1 MMVKQKA
8 SWNESL
14 RAYVYLVPMMLI
26 LIVFKFYPI
35 FKSLAL
41 AFYEDYNIFT
51 GEIEGLGIANFQ
63 FLFSDPEFYL
73 ALKNTFIYVFVVT
86 PISILLSLAIA
97 VMINRIGKLR
107 GFFQSVYFLPFVTS
121 TVAISI
127 VWRWLYHS
135 NYGLINYFV
144 RFLGFEP
151 IQWLT
156 DPKWAMVAA
165 IIMAIWK
172 GLGFNILLFLVG
184 LNNINPT
191 YYSAAQID
199 GANSWQQFR
208 HITVPLLGPTLFL
221 VTINAMINNFKVFD
235 EIYALFNGQPGPSN
249 SMVTMV
255 YYLYQKFYAE
265 YNYGVASAAGIV
277 LFAIVLVF
285 TMIQLA
291 INRHFVHYR

>member
-1 MMVKQKA
+1 MMTKQKA
-8 SWNESL
+8 SWGDSF
-14 RAYVYLVPMMLI
+14 RAYIYLVPMMVI
-26 LIVFKFYPI
+26 LAIFKFYPI

-51 GEIEGLGIANFQ
+51 GEVGSMGMANFQ
-63 FLFSDPEFYL
+63 FLFNDPEFYL

-107 GFFQSVYFLPFVTS
+107 GFFQSIYFLPFVTS

-135 NYGLINYFV
+135 NYGLVNYFLQLIGV
-144 RFLGFEP
+144 DT

-156 DPKWAMVAA
+156 DPQWAMVAA

-191 YYSAAQID
+191 YYKAAQID

-208 HITVPLLGPTLFL
+208 NITVPLLGPTLFL

-265 YNYGVASAAGIV
+265 FNYGVASAAGIV

-285 TMIQLA
+285 TLVQLA
-291 INRHFVHYR
+291 INRRFVHYR